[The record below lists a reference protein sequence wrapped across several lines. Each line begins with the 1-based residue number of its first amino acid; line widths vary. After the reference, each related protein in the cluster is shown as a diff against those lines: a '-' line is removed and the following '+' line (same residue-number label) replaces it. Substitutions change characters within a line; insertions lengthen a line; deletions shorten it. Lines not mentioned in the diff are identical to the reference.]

1 MNWKPITGLA
11 AFLLTTVPLAAEQF
25 PTKAVTLVVPMAPG
39 GSSDIMGRSVAQKL
53 SEMWGQPVVVE
64 NRPGATTTVGTAQ
77 AARATPDGYTLLL
90 APPPFIITQHVYP
103 NLPYSTDKSFDPIS
117 LVSYYPLV
125 MVVNASLPI
134 HNMKELVDYAKKNPG
149 LTYPSPGAGTTPHLI
164 GEMLAQGEKVDLV
177 HVPYKSGGQGVI
189 DLVAGRLQFYA
200 GVPTEVMPN
209 VKAGKLRAIAV
220 LAPRRSDQLPGVP
233 TSEEA
238 GYGYL
243 QAQSWTSI
251 AAPKGTPRPIIE
263 KISGD
268 IAKVIA
274 LPDIKEKLVPQGVVF
289 VGSSPEELGKFYKE
303 EDGRFGPLVKKIG
316 LKPDQ

>member
-1 MNWKPITGLA
+1 MTWKNALA
-11 AFLLTTVPLAAEQF
+11 VAALLLSAAPAAAESY
-25 PTKAVTLVVPMAPG
+25 PSKPVTLIIPMAPG
-39 GSSDIMGRSVAQKL
+39 GSSDIMGRTIAQKL

-64 NRPGATTTVGTAQ
+64 NKAGATTTVGTAQ
-77 AARATPDGYTLLL
+77 VARANADGYTLLL

-103 NLPYSTDKSFDPIS
+103 NLAYSTDKSFDPIS

-134 HNMKELVDYAKKNPG
+134 HNLKELVEYARKNPG

-164 GEMLAQGEKVDLV
+164 GEMLAQREKVDLV

-209 VKAGKLRAIAV
+209 VRAGKLRAIAV
-220 LAPRRSDQLPGVP
+220 LASQRSEQLPGVQ

-251 AAPKGTPRPIIE
+251 TSPKGTPKAVVD
-263 KISGD
+263 KISAD
-268 IAKVIA
+268 IATIVQQ
-274 LPDIKEKLVPQGVVF
+274 PDIREKLIPQGVVF
-289 VGSSPEELGKFYKE
+289 VGSSPAELGKFYKE
-303 EDGRFGPLVKKIG
+303 EDARFGPLVKAIG
-316 LKPDQ
+316 LKPEQ